1 MSKQQL
7 LTNTSTY
14 VNIIY
19 SEKQSYKTLVKKGLA
34 CPGDLVIVA
43 DKDTPYG
50 SLHTHNKTL
59 YFLDADFEDRITD
72 KFDNRYIQPSP
83 SGGIALSGVISA
95 DGIATDVISV
105 KNNDGSFDDILNISP
120 EDDHYLVTFAPD
132 VTVDITKLI
141 LNGDDASELLS
152 GIYTDINNKL
162 DTDEFTANKDLT
174 DSSITGIK
182 SDIEE
187 LRKKLQEN
195 FDIDT
200 STFNWGNLKIEALI
214 NDLNKIKSDIM
225 DVSVM
230 ANREVL
236 DPSSLDDVKE
246 RVTKLETDIAEIDEV
261 IAVALININSR
272 LEKHIAD
279 QPDSINQKINE
290 IIPGLKEYTDDQVKI
305 VSDKH
310 ISDISA
316 LDIRIK
322 GLDASIKNTDSSIM
336 DIRDLYQNVLV
347 DTSTKIADVSTKI
360 DNIDS
365 SIIKLI
371 AKVTALDTSSGNI
384 DQTQLDNAIQ
394 TAVNQSKEYTNNTLG
409 GYVLKTEIEPTLD
422 SIQKTLEVL
431 DPSLYVF
438 KSDYIDDT
446 SILVAGMS
454 QLSDRFVCVE
464 SENDRILTILYSQI
478 IPRLNNM
485 LPEMQKMLQAF
496 DTSTTSSIGQRLK
509 ALEDKTKNLIPE

>member
-1 MSKQQL
+1 M
-7 LTNTSTY
+7 
-14 VNIIY
+14 
-19 SEKQSYKTLVKKGLA
+19 
-34 CPGDLVIVA
+34 
-43 DKDTPYG
+43 
-50 SLHTHNKTL
+50 
-59 YFLDADFEDRITD
+59 
-72 KFDNRYIQPSP
+72 
-83 SGGIALSGVISA
+83 ALSGVISA
-95 DGIATDVISV
+95 DGIAANVISV

-152 GIYTDINNKL
+152 GIYAGINNKL

-174 DSSITGIK
+174 DSSIAGIK

-214 NDLNKIKSDIM
+214 NDLNKIKSDII
-225 DVSVM
+225 DVSAM

-236 DPSSLDDVKE
+236 DPSSLDSVKE

-261 IAVALININSR
+261 IAAALININDR
-272 LEKHIAD
+272 LEKHITD
-279 QPDSINQKINE
+279 QPDSISQKINE

-322 GLDASIKNTDSSIM
+322 GLDSSIKNTDSSIL
-336 DIRDLYQNVLV
+336 DIRDLYQNVLT

-365 SIIKLI
+365 SIIELI

-384 DQTQLDNAIQ
+384 DQTQLDNAI
-394 TAVNQSKEYTNNTLG
+394 
-409 GYVLKTEIEPTLD
+409 
-422 SIQKTLEVL
+422 
-431 DPSLYVF
+431 
-438 KSDYIDDT
+438 
-446 SILVAGMS
+446 
-454 QLSDRFVCVE
+454 
-464 SENDRILTILYSQI
+464 
-478 IPRLNNM
+478 
-485 LPEMQKMLQAF
+485 
-496 DTSTTSSIGQRLK
+496 
-509 ALEDKTKNLIPE
+509 